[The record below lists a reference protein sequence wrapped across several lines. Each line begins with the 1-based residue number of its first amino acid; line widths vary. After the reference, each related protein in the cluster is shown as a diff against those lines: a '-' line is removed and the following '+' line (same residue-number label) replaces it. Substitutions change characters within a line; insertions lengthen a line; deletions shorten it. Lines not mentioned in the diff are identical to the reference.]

1 MSEREDRSRL
11 SEIMQVLRRYRITKG
26 ITPVKVRE
34 ILEELGPTYVSCDKF
49 FQYEQI

>member
-11 SEIMQVLRRYRITKG
+11 SEIMQILRRYRITKG

-34 ILEELGPTYVSCDKF
+34 ILEELCKAGTNSF
-49 FQYEQI
+49 NTNRFNFI

>member
-34 ILEELGPTYVSCDKF
+34 ILEELGRAAEAALSG
-49 FQYEQI
+49 QSNAI